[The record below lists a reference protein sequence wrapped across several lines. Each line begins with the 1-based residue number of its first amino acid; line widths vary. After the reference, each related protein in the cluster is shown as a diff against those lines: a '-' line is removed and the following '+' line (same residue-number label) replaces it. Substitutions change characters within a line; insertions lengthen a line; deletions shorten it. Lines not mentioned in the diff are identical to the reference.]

1 MAKKVTA
8 RKAGG
13 SVVVTLP
20 KETADR
26 YRIRPGDEIY
36 VVETDQGALLTPFD
50 PDFEDAMQAYE
61 RFSRK
66 YRNALKKLAE

>member
-13 SVVVTLP
+13 SIVVTLP
-20 KETADR
+20 KEAADR
-26 YRIRPGDEIY
+26 YHIRPGDELY
-36 VVETDQGALLTPFD
+36 VVETDQGPLLTPYN
-50 PDFEDAMQAYE
+50 PDFEKAMKAYE
-61 RFSRK
+61 RFSRR

>member
-1 MAKKVTA
+1 MLKKVTI

-13 SVVVTLP
+13 SVVATLP

-26 YRIRPGDEIY
+26 YHLKPGDELFVID
-36 VVETDQGALLTPFD
+36 TDRGPLLTPYDPHFD
-50 PDFEDAMQAYE
+50 QAMEAYE
-61 RFSRK
+61 RFSRR